1 LLDGNCLGSCPAGY
15 KQFGLVC
22 VEASGSDM
30 TKLWFPFCIA
40 TAIVAFVLEFGMC
53 KYKEQMKDGKL
64 QKVSM

>member
-1 LLDGNCLGSCPAGY
+1 
-15 KQFGLVC
+15 
-22 VEASGSDM
+22 M

-40 TAIVAFVLEFGMC
+40 TAILVFVLEFGMC